1 MTVAL
6 TEVRDI
12 LKSYRR
18 EKQAEAI
25 ARLIHLRTT
34 DAAGFEQIIT
44 SDEAWTGAHS
54 LWEVSLYE
62 DPVHP
67 RDVVKED
74 TRRFRDAFIRLI
86 VGMEFEGLHHP
97 RAETVMKTFITWNK
111 LGR

>member
-1 MTVAL
+1 MMVAL

-18 EKQAEAI
+18 DKQADAI
-25 ARLIHLRTT
+25 AKLIQLRIS
-34 DAAGFEQIIT
+34 DAAGFEQMIT
-44 SDEAWTGAHS
+44 SDETWAGTNS

-62 DPVHP
+62 DATHP

>member
-6 TEVRDI
+6 AEVRDI
-12 LKSYRR
+12 LKRYRR

-25 ARLIHLRTT
+25 AKLIQLRTT
-34 DAAGFEQIIT
+34 DAAGFEQMIT
-44 SDEAWTGAHS
+44 SDETWGGANS

-62 DPVHP
+62 DATHP
-67 RDVVKED
+67 RDAVKED
-74 TRRFRDAFIRLI
+74 TRHFRDCFIRLI
-86 VGMEFEGLHHP
+86 VAMEFEGLHHP

>member
-12 LKSYRR
+12 LKRYRR

-25 ARLIHLRTT
+25 ARLIHLRTS
-34 DAAGFEQIIT
+34 DAAAFEQMIT
-44 SDEAWTGAHS
+44 SDDAWAGAHS

-62 DPVHP
+62 DAVHP

-74 TRRFRDAFIRLI
+74 TRRFRDCFIRLI
-86 VGMEFEGLHHP
+86 VAMEFEGLRHP